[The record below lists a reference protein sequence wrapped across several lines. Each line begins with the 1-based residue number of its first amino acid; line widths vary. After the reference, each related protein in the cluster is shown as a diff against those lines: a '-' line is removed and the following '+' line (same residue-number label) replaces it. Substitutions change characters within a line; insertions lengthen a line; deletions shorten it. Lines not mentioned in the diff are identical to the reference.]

1 MLKEGNIVNYR
12 GKQAIVY
19 EISPMAARL
28 AYIESHEKTFT
39 TRVGKEVAM
48 KVKGK
53 NFSISA
59 SSDLTIIKNNIK
71 LAQELKL
78 KFTINI

>member
-1 MLKEGNIVNYR
+1 MLKEGNIVEFR
-12 GKQAIVY
+12 GKKAIVY

-28 AYIESHEKTFT
+28 AYLEPELKTFT
-39 TRVGKEVAM
+39 TKVGKEVAM

-59 SSDLTIIKNNIK
+59 SSDLTISGNNVR
-71 LAQELKL
+71 LAQDLKL